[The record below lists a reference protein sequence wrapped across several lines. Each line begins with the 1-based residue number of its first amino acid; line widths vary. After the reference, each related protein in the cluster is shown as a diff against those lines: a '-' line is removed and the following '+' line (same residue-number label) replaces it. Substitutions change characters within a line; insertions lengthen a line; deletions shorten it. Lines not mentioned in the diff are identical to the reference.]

1 MPRSPRAALMVS
13 FSGGLATPIRP
24 FWEYDMIP
32 NAFFFFQTSFWTGM
46 TFEINNPSERI
57 ISFKQF
63 PALHVVVIS
72 VDLEHRHAL
81 SWVSGQHTGDKSTP
95 PCHCKEPRMPWSYKK
110 QKQVDSGSLLR
121 IWGPLTA
128 YISDRN
134 IWQQHFFG
142 PGEKGALEY
151 ELIGTGISSD
161 RFRHLR
167 PACGALHAPVLCIRK
182 NASTAQCRAWLS
194 KVDGNRDCT
203 WRFLIKGS
211 LDEKL
216 PRYELLK
223 MLKIQ

>member
-81 SWVSGQHTGDKSTP
+81 SWVSGQHTGDKSAP

-110 QKQVDSGSLLR
+110 QKQVDSGTLLR
-121 IWGPLTA
+121 IWGPSPHIYLIATYGNSTFLGQA
-128 YISDRN
+128 KRGPWSMNWLELASPVTVSDICARLVERCM
-134 IWQQHFFG
+134 HLCF
-142 PGEKGALEY
+142 ALGKMHPQLNV
-151 ELIGTGISSD
+151 ELG
-161 RFRHLR
+161 
-167 PACGALHAPVLCIRK
+167 
-182 NASTAQCRAWLS
+182 
-194 KVDGNRDCT
+194 
-203 WRFLIKGS
+203 
-211 LDEKL
+211 
-216 PRYELLK
+216 
-223 MLKIQ
+223 